1 MMEELQKYRK
11 ISLDFRRN
19 SSNML
24 NTKYNDGLLYLVRFK
39 EFIDK
44 SDIIRQI
51 LEDLWID
58 LPKDFNEKLVLED
71 SNSGWSYFSIPIEE
85 SKHLKLCYDYLNKI
99 IEDDVDL
106 AGLSCVFLLTSS
118 KKFNDKIRE
127 FLKKAFKPLVDYI
140 NDQLSQKIMEL
151 TGVNQAMS
159 QITQNIEN
167 NYGTASA
174 VGTGTISSVNN
185 VSVTDVEIVK
195 KLCSDIL
202 EDLAGLNIFSEDDK
216 EIIIDD
222 IETIQSEISSDSPK
236 KIKFKKAWSSIQ
248 GFLPKI
254 PAGIGVALQLIE
266 LGEKL
271 SPFFS

>member
-1 MMEELQKYRK
+1 M
-11 ISLDFRRN
+11 
-19 SSNML
+19 
-24 NTKYNDGLLYLVRFK
+24 
-39 EFIDK
+39 
-44 SDIIRQI
+44 
-51 LEDLWID
+51 
-58 LPKDFNEKLVLED
+58 
-71 SNSGWSYFSIPIEE
+71 
-85 SKHLKLCYDYLNKI
+85 NKI

-106 AGLSCVFLLTSS
+106 SGLSCAFLLTSS

-185 VSVTDVEIVK
+185 VSVTDVETVK

-202 EDLAGLNIFSEDDK
+202 KDLARLNIFSEDDK

-236 KIKFKKAWSSIQ
+236 KIKLKKAWSSIQ

-271 SPFFS
+271 SPFFF

>member
-24 NTKYNDGLLYLVRFK
+24 NTKYDDGLLYLVRFK

-51 LEDLWID
+51 LEDSWID

-106 AGLSCVFLLTSS
+106 AGLACVFLLTSS

>member
-202 EDLAGLNIFSEDDK
+202 ENLAGLNIFSEDDK

>member
-127 FLKKAFKPLVDYI
+127 FLKEAFKPLVDYI

-195 KLCSDIL
+195 NLCSDIL

>member
-58 LPKDFNEKLVLED
+58 LPKDFNEKLVSED

-106 AGLSCVFLLTSS
+106 AGLSCAFLLTSS

-174 VGTGTISSVNN
+174 VGTGTTSSVNN
-185 VSVTDVEIVK
+185 VSVTDVETIK
-195 KLCSDIL
+195 NLCSDIL
-202 EDLAGLNIFSEDDK
+202 KDLSGLNTISEDDK

-222 IETIQSEISSDSPK
+222 IETIQSEVSSGSPK
-236 KIKFKKAWSSIQ
+236 KIKLKKAWTSIQ
-248 GFLPKI
+248 GFLTKI
-254 PAGIGVALQLIE
+254 PSGLTVALQLTE
-266 LGEKL
+266 LSEKMSAL
-271 SPFFS
+271 FF

>member
-1 MMEELQKYRK
+1 MMEELQEYRK

-24 NTKYNDGLLYLVRFK
+24 NTKYDDGLLYLIRFK

-44 SDIIRQI
+44 NDTIRQI

-58 LPKDFNEKLVLED
+58 LPKDFNEKLVSED
-71 SNSGWSYFSIPIEE
+71 NNSGWNHFSIPVDE

-106 AGLSCVFLLTSS
+106 AGLSCAFLLTSS

-151 TGVNQAMS
+151 TGVNQVMS

-185 VSVTDVEIVK
+185 VSMADAETIK
-195 KLCSDIL
+195 NLCLDIL
-202 EDLAGLNIFSEDDK
+202 KDLPGLDVLSEDDK
-216 EIIIDD
+216 EILADD
-222 IETIQSEISSDSPK
+222 IETIQSEVSSDSPK
-236 KIKFKKAWSSIQ
+236 KIRLKKAWTSIQ
-248 GFLPKI
+248 GFLSKI
-254 PAGIGVALQLIE
+254 PAGLGIAFQLVE

-271 SPFFS
+271 SSLLS

>member
-11 ISLDFRRN
+11 ISLEFRRN

-58 LPKDFNEKLVLED
+58 LPKDFNEKLVSED

-106 AGLSCVFLLTSS
+106 AGLSCAFLLTSS
-118 KKFNDKIRE
+118 KKFNDTIRE

-151 TGVNQAMS
+151 TGVNQVMS

-174 VGTGTISSVNN
+174 VGTGTISSINN
-185 VSVTDVEIVK
+185 VSTTDIETLK
-195 KLCSDIL
+195 NLCSNIL
-202 EDLAGLNIFSEDDK
+202 KDLTGLNMLSEDDK
-216 EIIIDD
+216 EVIIDD
-222 IETIQSEISSDSPK
+222 IETIQSQVVSDRPK
-236 KIKFKKAWSSIQ
+236 KIKLKKAWSSIQ
-248 GFLPKI
+248 SFLPKI
-254 PAGIGVALQLIE
+254 PAGIPVTLQLIE

-271 SPFFS
+271 SALFF

>member
-1 MMEELQKYRK
+1 MMGELQKYRK

-24 NTKYNDGLLYLVRFK
+24 NTKYDDGLLYLIRFK
-39 EFIDK
+39 EFIDRN
-44 SDIIRQI
+44 DIIRQI
-51 LEDLWID
+51 LENLWID
-58 LPKDFNEKLVLED
+58 LPKEFNEKLVLED
-71 SNSGWSYFSIPIEE
+71 SNSGWSYFNNPIDE

-106 AGLSCVFLLTSS
+106 AVLSCTFLLTSS

-185 VSVTDVEIVK
+185 VSVTDAETIK
-195 KLCSDIL
+195 NICSDIL
-202 EDLAGLNIFSEDDK
+202 KNLTGLNMLSEDDK
-216 EIIIDD
+216 EMIIDD
-222 IETIQSEISSDSPK
+222 IETIQSEVSSASPK
-236 KIKFKKAWSSIQ
+236 KIRLKKAWTSLQ

-271 SPFFS
+271 SPLFS

>member
-24 NTKYNDGLLYLVRFK
+24 NTKYSDGLLYLIRFK

-44 SDIIRQI
+44 NDIIRQI
-51 LEDLWID
+51 LEDIWTD
-58 LPKDFNEKLVLED
+58 LPKDFNEELVSED
-71 SNSGWSYFSIPIEE
+71 NNSGWRNFNIPIDE

-99 IEDDVDL
+99 IENNDDL
-106 AGLSCVFLLTSS
+106 AGLSSTFFLTSS

-174 VGTGTISSVNN
+174 VGAGTISSVNN
-185 VSVTDVEIVK
+185 VSVTDVETVK

-202 EDLAGLNIFSEDDK
+202 IDLAGLNMFSEDDK

-222 IETIQSEISSDSPK
+222 IETIQSEVSADSPK
-236 KIKFKKAWSSIQ
+236 KIKLKKAWNSIH
-248 GFLPKI
+248 GFILKI
-254 PAGIGVALQLIE
+254 PAGLGITLQFME

-271 SPFFS
+271 STFFF

>member
-1 MMEELQKYRK
+1 MIEELQNYRK

-24 NTKYNDGLLYLVRFK
+24 NTKYDDGLLYLIRFK

-44 SDIIRQI
+44 NDIIRQI
-51 LEDLWID
+51 LEDLWTD
-58 LPKDFNEKLVLED
+58 LSKDFNEKLVSEEN
-71 SNSGWSYFSIPIEE
+71 NSGWSNFSIPIDE

-106 AGLSCVFLLTSS
+106 TGLSCTFLLTSS
-118 KKFNDKIRE
+118 KKYNDKIRE

-159 QITQNIEN
+159 QITQNIKN

-185 VSVTDVEIVK
+185 VSVTDVGAIK
-195 KLCSDIL
+195 NLCSDIL
-202 EDLAGLNIFSEDDK
+202 KDLAGLNIFSEDDK

-236 KIKFKKAWSSIQ
+236 KIKLKKAWNSIQ

-254 PAGIGVALQLIE
+254 PTGIGVALQLIE

-271 SPFFS
+271 SPFFT

>member
-58 LPKDFNEKLVLED
+58 LPQDFNERLISED
-71 SNSGWSYFSIPIEE
+71 SNSGWCYFSIPIEE

-106 AGLSCVFLLTSS
+106 SGLSCAFLLTSS

-151 TGVNQAMS
+151 TGVNPAMS

-185 VSVTDVEIVK
+185 VSVTDVETVK

-202 EDLAGLNIFSEDDK
+202 KDLARLNIFSEDDK

-236 KIKFKKAWSSIQ
+236 KIKLKKAGSSIQ

-271 SPFFS
+271 SPFFF

>member
-1 MMEELQKYRK
+1 MEELQKYRK

-24 NTKYNDGLLYLVRFK
+24 NTKYDDGLLYLIRFK

-44 SDIIRQI
+44 NDTIRQI

-58 LPKDFNEKLVLED
+58 LPKDFNEKLVSED
-71 SNSGWSYFSIPIEE
+71 NSSGWSHFSIPVDE

-99 IEDDVDL
+99 VEDDVDL
-106 AGLSCVFLLTSS
+106 AGLSCAFLLTSS
-118 KKFNDKIRE
+118 KKFDDKIRE

-140 NDQLSQKIMEL
+140 NDQLSQKLMEL

-174 VGTGTISSVNN
+174 VGTGTISLVNN
-185 VSVTDVEIVK
+185 VSMADAETIK
-195 KLCSDIL
+195 NLCLDIL
-202 EDLAGLNIFSEDDK
+202 KDLSGLDVLSEDDK
-216 EIIIDD
+216 EILADD
-222 IETIQSEISSDSPK
+222 IETIQSEVSSDSPK
-236 KIKFKKAWSSIQ
+236 KIRLKKAWASIQ
-248 GFLPKI
+248 GFLSKI
-254 PAGIGVALQLIE
+254 PAGLGVAFQLVE

-271 SPFFS
+271 SSLLS

>member
-24 NTKYNDGLLYLVRFK
+24 NTKYSDGLLYLIRFK

-44 SDIIRQI
+44 NDIIRQI
-51 LEDLWID
+51 LEDLWSD
-58 LPKDFNEKLVLED
+58 LPKDFNEKLVSED
-71 SNSGWSYFSIPIEE
+71 NNSGWSNFSIPIDE

-99 IEDDVDL
+99 IEDNVDL
-106 AGLSCVFLLTSS
+106 AGLSCTFLLTSS

-174 VGTGTISSVNN
+174 VGSGTISSVNN
-185 VSVTDVEIVK
+185 VSTMDVETIK
-195 KLCSDIL
+195 NLCLDIL
-202 EDLAGLNIFSEDDK
+202 KDLTVLSMLSEDDK
-216 EIIIDD
+216 EMIVDN
-222 IETIQSEISSDSPK
+222 IETIQSEVLSDSPK
-236 KIKFKKAWSSIQ
+236 KIKLKKAWASIQ
-248 GFLPKI
+248 SFLPKI
-254 PAGIGVALQLIE
+254 PAGLSVALQLIE

-271 SPFFS
+271 STLFF

>member
-51 LEDLWID
+51 LEDSWID

-106 AGLSCVFLLTSS
+106 AGLSCAFLLTSS

-185 VSVTDVEIVK
+185 VSVTDVETIK
-195 KLCSDIL
+195 NLCSDIL
-202 EDLAGLNIFSEDDK
+202 KDLSGLNTISEDDK

-222 IETIQSEISSDSPK
+222 IETIQSEVSSGSPK
-236 KIKFKKAWSSIQ
+236 KIKLKKAWTSIQ
-248 GFLPKI
+248 GFLTKI
-254 PAGIGVALQLIE
+254 PSGLTVALQLTE
-266 LGEKL
+266 LSEKMSAL
-271 SPFFS
+271 FF